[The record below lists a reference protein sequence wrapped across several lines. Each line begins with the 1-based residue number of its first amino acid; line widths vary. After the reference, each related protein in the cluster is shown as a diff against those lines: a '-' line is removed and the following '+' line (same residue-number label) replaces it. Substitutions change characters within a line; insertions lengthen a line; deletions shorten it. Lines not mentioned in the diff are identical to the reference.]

1 MSSSVSRYYF
11 MWTKSDCPY
20 CVTAMQLLA
29 KNQANHTVYTMDK
42 RPDELDKVKEEF
54 NWKTVPVIAVQRSD
68 GLREFI
74 GGCDDLEKY
83 LEEIND
89 RVQTDPD
96 EEVR

>member
-1 MSSSVSRYYF
+1 MS
-11 MWTKSDCPY
+11 
-20 CVTAMQLLA
+20 
-29 KNQANHTVYTMDK
+29 K
-42 RPDELDKVKEEF
+42 RPHELDKVKEEF

-89 RVQTDPD
+89 
-96 EEVR
+96 

>member
-1 MSSSVSRYYF
+1 MPNFNIVKQCELSDSFRV
-11 MWTKSDCPY
+11 KSTIDMF
-20 CVTAMQLLA
+20 TISG
-29 KNQANHTVYTMDK
+29 
-42 RPDELDKVKEEF
+42 DKVKEEF

-89 RVQTDPD
+89 
-96 EEVR
+96 

>member
-1 MSSSVSRYYF
+1 
-11 MWTKSDCPY
+11 
-20 CVTAMQLLA
+20 MQLLA
-29 KNQANHTVYTMDK
+29 KYHVNHTVYTMSK

-74 GGCDDLEKY
+74 GGCDDLKKY

-89 RVQTDPD
+89 WV
-96 EEVR
+96 